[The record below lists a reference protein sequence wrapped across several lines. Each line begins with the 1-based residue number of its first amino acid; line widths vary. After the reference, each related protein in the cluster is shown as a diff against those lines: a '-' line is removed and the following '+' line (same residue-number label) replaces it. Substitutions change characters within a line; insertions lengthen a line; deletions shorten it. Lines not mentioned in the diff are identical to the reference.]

1 MTTLY
6 SDFSFAIDLIID
18 VYKINNPII
27 ISEKIKEDL
36 DMEISIHQI
45 SDYLSINYEDFEKE
59 NQKQYYQLN
68 Y

>member
-1 MTTLY
+1 MTKPY